1 MATRSRPA
9 RSRTTSRPKRA
20 TARRKPAA
28 RRKPGARR
36 SGSRIRWDRVGRIA
50 LTLVLAAVLYSYLN
64 PAIDFV
70 KTYTAT
76 TAPNAEFHEMLREN
90 KRLHKRIQTAE
101 DPIVISRKARA
112 QGMVAEGETPIVVH
126 GLGG

>member
-1 MATRSRPA
+1 
-9 RSRTTSRPKRA
+9 
-20 TARRKPAA
+20 
-28 RRKPGARR
+28 
-36 SGSRIRWDRVGRIA
+36 VGRIA

-76 TAPNAEFHEMLREN
+76 TAAKAELHEMLREN
-90 KRLHKRIQTAE
+90 KRLHRRVQTAD
-101 DPIVISRKARA
+101 DPLVIERRARA

-126 GLGG
+126 GLGGQG

>member
-1 MATRSRPA
+1 MAARARPA
-9 RSRTTSRPKRA
+9 GRTASRPKR
-20 TARRKPAA
+20 RPAA
-28 RRKPGARR
+28 RRRPGARQ

-76 TAPNAEFHEMLREN
+76 TAAKAEFHEMLSEN
-90 KRLHKRIQTAE
+90 KRLHRRIQTADE
-101 DPIVISRKARA
+101 PAVVARRA
-112 QGMVAEGETPIVVH
+112 RTQGMVAEGETPIIVQ

>member
-9 RSRTTSRPKRA
+9 SRTRSGAKR
-20 TARRKPAA
+20 RPAA

-36 SGSRIRWDRVGRIA
+36 NGSRVRWDRVGRIA

-64 PAIDFV
+64 PAIDLF

-76 TAPNAEFHEMLREN
+76 TAAKAEFHEKLREN

-101 DPIVISRKARA
+101 DPVVVSRRARA